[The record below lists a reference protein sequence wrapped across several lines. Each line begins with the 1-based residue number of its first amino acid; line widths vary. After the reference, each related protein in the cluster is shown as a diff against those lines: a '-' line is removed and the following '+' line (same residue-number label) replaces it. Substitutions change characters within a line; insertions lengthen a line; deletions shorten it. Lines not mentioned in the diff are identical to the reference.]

1 MAEVHNTH
9 IIAPKT
15 ATLLPGSSQGRENP
29 IGHARHGFLQGSDF
43 NHVNSW
49 KGLLQISPDF
59 VFLTMTQECL

>member
-29 IGHARHGFLQGSDF
+29 GLTMQGMDF
-43 NHVNSW
+43 YKVRISW
-49 KGLLQISPDF
+49 IGLLQISPDF
-59 VFLTMTQECL
+59 VFSTKTQECL